1 MGCAEFCRKR
11 RRSQFTSMGDHNK
24 FSSRIKKSLY
34 YGQLPSSDRLSLP
47 VTELATEIFSA
58 AQRNHSL
65 QRLELQEASDVSRS
79 ACVSPCSL
87 VLAMLYLERL
97 QTSRPSYLRETSPSE
112 LYLVSLMVATKFLQ
126 DDGEEDGVINEEWA
140 TSAGITTSQ
149 LNQLER
155 DFLDAIEWEVYVSEE
170 TFWTRLRGLER
181 DVALNEGVRRGWFS
195 YADLDCLLEKVD
207 LASLAHSV
215 LTVSAVCLT
224 SYTASVLTLI
234 ASTLLVSHL
243 QPLIHGLSGLSQTS
257 LNSSTMPIQADQV
270 PSDST
275 MDPSFSPPNYQSP
288 LDVLTTSF
296 ILASISS
303 CQGRLANDSTN
314 CLDDSKP
321 SGDTLRHALLGNF
334 EELSMQDNVEPNFKF
349 SSWSDPG
356 SISWFK
362 WIKDLKRWFR
372 TPIVESFDT
381 PPDWAASLSYRID
394 RGSSQSRLIPLQVY

>member
-1 MGCAEFCRKR
+1 M
-11 RRSQFTSMGDHNK
+11 
-24 FSSRIKKSLY
+24 Y
-34 YGQLPSSDRLSLP
+34 YGQLPSSERLSLP

-58 AQRNHSL
+58 AQRKHSL

-97 QTSRPSYLRETSPSE
+97 QTSRPSYLRETPPSE

-126 DDGEEDGVINEEWA
+126 DDGEEDGVVNEEWA
-140 TSAGITTSQ
+140 TSAGITTSH

-155 DFLDAIEWEVYVSEE
+155 DFLDAIEWEVYVNEE

-207 LASLAHSV
+207 LASLAHSI

-243 QPLIHGLSGLSQTS
+243 QPLIHGFSGLSQTS
-257 LNSSTMPIQADQV
+257 LNSSTLPLQTDQL
-270 PSDST
+270 PSEST
-275 MDPSFSPPNYQSP
+275 TDPSLSTKYQSP
-288 LDVLTTSF
+288 IDVLTTSF

-303 CQGRLANDSTN
+303 CQGRLANESGTCSDN
-314 CLDDSKP
+314 VKPESKSLGHP
-321 SGDTLRHALLGNF
+321 FLGNV
-334 EELSMQDNVEPNFKF
+334 EELMMQDNVELKSRY
-349 SSWSDPG
+349 SSWDKPEA
-356 SISWFK
+356 ISWFK
-362 WIKDLKRWFR
+362 WIKDLNGWFR
-372 TPIVESFDT
+372 APLLESFEN
-381 PPDWAASLSYRID
+381 PPDWATSIIHRID